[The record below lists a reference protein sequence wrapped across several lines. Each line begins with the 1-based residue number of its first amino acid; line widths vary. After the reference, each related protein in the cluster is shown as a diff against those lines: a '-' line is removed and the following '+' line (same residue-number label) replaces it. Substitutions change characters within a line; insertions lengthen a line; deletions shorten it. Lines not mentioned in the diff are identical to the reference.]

1 MKDIAI
7 RPAWTIQDADGVAL
21 SMRLIELLVQVH
33 AQGSLLMA
41 AKRLGLSYRHAW
53 DLVRQGEAQFG
64 APLLHM
70 ERGKGSTLTELGE
83 KIVWA
88 DHRIHARLKPSLD
101 TLASELAAELGRAL
115 RESTPLLRLHASH
128 GFAVERLVERL
139 RVDGLRTELTYG
151 NCSTAA
157 AAVHDGECDLAG
169 FHLPIGPMQ
178 DVVLAHYAQWL
189 GGEDLAVIDIATRR
203 QGLMVRAGNP
213 KEVFSLADLQRE
225 DVRFINRQA
234 GSGTRLL
241 LEALLKAGG
250 FPTAAIAGFEHG
262 EYTHAAVAAY
272 VASGMADV
280 GFGVETPARQFKL
293 DFVPLA
299 SERYFLLCRSP
310 LVDTPAVQQVLAA
323 LRDPAFRQL
332 LDALPG
338 YDAAIAGQVLKL
350 EEAFAALNGPGFG
363 EGTLASGIRQA
374 NRGA

>member
-7 RPAWTIQDADGVAL
+7 RPAWTIQDADGAAL

-33 AQGSLLMA
+33 GQGSLLMA

-101 TLASELAAELGRAL
+101 SLASELAAELGRAL
-115 RESTPLLRLHASH
+115 RESAPLLRLHASH
-128 GFAVERLVERL
+128 GFAIERLVQRL
-139 RVDGLRTELTYG
+139 RQDGLRSELTYG
-151 NCSTAA
+151 NCATAA
-157 AAVHDGECDLAG
+157 AAVHDGECDVAG

-178 DVVLAHYAQWL
+178 DTVLAHYAQWL
-189 GGEDLAVIDIATRR
+189 AGEELTVIDIATRR

-213 KEVFSLADLQRE
+213 KEVFALADLQRE

-241 LEALLKAGG
+241 LEALLRAGG
-250 FPTAAIAGFEHG
+250 IPAGTIAGFEHG

-299 SERYFLLCRSP
+299 SERYFLLCRTA
-310 LVDTPAVQQVLAA
+310 LLATPVLQQVLDV
-323 LRDPAFRQL
+323 LRHPAFRQEL
-332 LDALPG
+332 AALPG
-338 YDAAIAGQVLKL
+338 YDGLNAGQTLKL
-350 EEAFAALNGPGFG
+350 QDAFPALGC
-363 EGTLASGIRQA
+363 AS
-374 NRGA
+374 